1 MCGFRAVDDEC
12 AVVVAAERHVSYAP
26 YAPHLSVDAVYGSG
40 AQRFWR
46 RCDGEV
52 EVVQSLI
59 GAEVEAFAVYER
71 CVACTDVVAESEQS
85 VVGGGQHDV

>member
-1 MCGFRAVDDEC
+1 M
-12 AVVVAAERHVSYAP
+12 
-26 YAPHLSVDAVYGSG
+26 
-40 AQRFWR
+40 
-46 RCDGEV
+46 
-52 EVVQSLI
+52 I